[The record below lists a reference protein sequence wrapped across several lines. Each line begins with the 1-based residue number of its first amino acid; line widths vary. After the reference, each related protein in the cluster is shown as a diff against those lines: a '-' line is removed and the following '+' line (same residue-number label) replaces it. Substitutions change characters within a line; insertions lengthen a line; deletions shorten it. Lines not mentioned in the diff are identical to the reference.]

1 MGLFWRE
8 MFLLNHVLTRG
19 RHILHRTGRKQH
31 WGLCKKEQLQLL
43 RKQSMPMCHNST
55 STFFKNI
62 NLNLKWKTSNF
73 RSVPK
78 TLERQL
84 LNQNIA
90 LPFFFYFLPLS
101 SSGHLLMLTPL
112 VFTSLSTSDHFSCLL
127 ILRKVRTRINLA
139 FSFSL
144 KNVNVNVKRYH
155 L

>member
-1 MGLFWRE
+1 

-55 STFFKNI
+55 STSTFFKNI
-62 NLNLKWKTSNF
+62 NLQLKWKTSHF

-90 LPFFFYFLPLS
+90 LPFFYHFLPFS
-101 SSGHLLMLTPL
+101 SSGHLLMLTLL
-112 VFTSLSTSDHFSCLL
+112 VFTSLSISDHFSCLL
-127 ILRKVRTRINLA
+127 DITEKWGLTTSI
-139 FSFSL
+139 
-144 KNVNVNVKRYH
+144 
-155 L
+155 